1 MAKTFVLHD
10 ESLNTQGYWMMTA
23 GADLSQFEK
32 NPIMLWNHNRPW
44 RDTKDGILPI
54 GHWENIRIEG
64 DRILADAV
72 FDTDDFSQ
80 TIALKVESGTLRMCS
95 VGARPIETSEDPK
108 YIKPGQ
114 RYNTILKWRLLEA
127 SIVDIGA
134 NNNALVALYD
144 KDDKLIELSDNGAC
158 PLSELKLT
166 QNKDEEMNEV
176 KKLLKLSESANE
188 QDVISAITPYITLK
202 DENEVLKARLE
213 AIELAEKEKRNQAAK
228 DEIEA
233 AFKDGRL
240 DNDKEGK
247 VRASWEKLFD
257 LDHDGTMV
265 TLCNLPKHNP
275 ASDRKIENNDTSGN
289 AWAESQKEIRNNY
302 YKK

>member
-23 GADLSQFEK
+23 GADLSQFER

-54 GHWENIRIEG
+54 GHWENIRIDG

-72 FDTDDFSQ
+72 FDTDEFAQ

-114 RYNTILKWRLLEA
+114 RYKTILKWSLLEA

-144 KDDKLIELSDNGAC
+144 KDDRLIELSDNGTC
-158 PLSELKLT
+158 PLSELELT
-166 QNKDEEMNEV
+166 QNKYEMNDV
-176 KKLLKLSESANE
+176 KKLLKLSESASE
-188 QDVISAITPYITLK
+188 QDVIGAIESYITLK
-202 DENEVLKARLE
+202 DEYDILKAKLE
-213 AIELAEKEKRNQAAK
+213 AIELADKEAKTQAAQ

-240 DNDKEGK
+240 NNDAEGK
-247 VRASWEKLFD
+247 VKAAWLKLFD
-257 LDHDGTMV
+257 LDHEGTMLS
-265 TLCNLPKHNP
+265 LCSLTKHTP
-275 ASDRKIENNDTSGN
+275 ASEEIITNSDAPKSAWEEEQAKI
-289 AWAESQKEIRNNY
+289 KNNY